1 MIKIKQR
8 IIEQLFSHARKEMP
22 IEACGYLAE
31 KDGVVCRHFEMT
43 NIDQSPEHF
52 SLDPAEQ
59 FAVLKKTREMG
70 LDIRGVYH
78 SHPTTP
84 ARPSQEDIKRAY
96 DPSVSYVIMSLLDQD
111 ITIKSFRIRDGQVDP
126 EPLEII

>member
-84 ARPSQEDIKRAY
+84 ARPSQEDIKLAY